1 MQTDM
6 GKCTSQ
12 WTNNSEHCH
21 YVNLVFEGFFAEV
34 LTSFSK
40 GISGVGFE
48 LADLAFNYS
57 YVLGIF

>member
-12 WTNNSEHCH
+12 WAYNSQHCH
-21 YVNLVFEGFFAEV
+21 YVNLMFEGFFAEV

-48 LADLAFNYS
+48 LGI
-57 YVLGIF
+57 VLQT